1 MTSSEYNN
9 NIDNYADNLFRFVL
23 KNIKNEDD
31 AKDIVQE
38 SFLKVWLKK
47 EEINFLK
54 AKSYLFSTAYHQT
67 IDYVRKSKIQLVA
80 NEELNK
86 HSLIYEDQFTDI
98 QAVLHEALEKLPP
111 IQKAVILLRDY
122 EGYNYLEIAEITKLS
137 EAQVKVYIFRGRT
150 FLKNYLG
157 SIEAVL

>member
-1 MTSSEYNN
+1 MTSSEYNII
-9 NIDNYADNLFRFVL
+9 IDNYADNLFRFVL

-54 AKSYLFSTAYHQT
+54 ANSYLFSTAYHQT
-67 IDYVRKSKIQLVA
+67 IDYIRKSKIQLTA
-80 NEELNK
+80 NEELS
-86 HSLIYEDQFTDI
+86 HQSWMYEQQPADI
-98 QAVLHEALEKLPP
+98 QEVLHAALEKLPP

>member
-1 MTSSEYNN
+1 MTSSEYNII
-9 NIDNYADNLFRFVL
+9 IDNYADNLFRFVL